1 MWPALF
7 GSTVIAALGVL
18 LWTKA
23 WRHWCQRAAM
33 RRWSTAPAVIR
44 GYRTRVSPSRSRSRA
59 IDVEVS
65 YRHAGRD
72 YTVWCVSPTGSRYG
86 SGSGQAERQEAA
98 AFPVGSTHPVYVNPA
113 HADEAFLIL
122 PEAHMLA
129 TLVSAGAILVAV
141 AAAVVLP
148 VTTTLPQ
155 ETITLAFMALLGV
168 VLSVLVI
175 FLGVA
180 LIKTPRP
187 RRRR

>member
-23 WRHWCQRAAM
+23 WRHWCQRAA
-33 RRWSTAPAVIR
+33 
-44 GYRTRVSPSRSRSRA
+44 
-59 IDVEVS
+59 
-65 YRHAGRD
+65 
-72 YTVWCVSPTGSRYG
+72 
-86 SGSGQAERQEAA
+86 
-98 AFPVGSTHPVYVNPA
+98 
-113 HADEAFLIL
+113 
-122 PEAHMLA
+122 
-129 TLVSAGAILVAV
+129 
-141 AAAVVLP
+141 AVVLP

-155 ETITLAFMALLGV
+155 ETITLAFMALLGA

>member
-1 MWPALF
+1 
-7 GSTVIAALGVL
+7 
-18 LWTKA
+18 
-23 WRHWCQRAAM
+23 
-33 RRWSTAPAVIR
+33 
-44 GYRTRVSPSRSRSRA
+44 
-59 IDVEVS
+59 
-65 YRHAGRD
+65 
-72 YTVWCVSPTGSRYG
+72 
-86 SGSGQAERQEAA
+86 
-98 AFPVGSTHPVYVNPA
+98 VNPA

-129 TLVSAGAILVAV
+129 ILVGAGVILVAV

-155 ETITLAFMALLGV
+155 ETIALAFMALLGM

-180 LIKTPRP
+180 LFKTPRP